1 MNGNVGCHLSAGVRA
16 RREDF
21 GLLLYSSKEGKLTF
35 VKSGDLLEVVH
46 DHDSG
51 GCRLV
56 VNDTTDGLQEKAKQ
70 LFHALQKKGL
80 IDEAGIGI

>member
-1 MNGNVGCHLSAGVRA
+1 MNGKIGYHLSAGVRA

-35 VKSGDLLEVVH
+35 VKSGDLLEVIN
-46 DHDSG
+46 DHDG

-56 VNDTTDGLQEKAKQ
+56 VNGTDDGPRAKAKH
-70 LFHALQKKGL
+70 LFHALRKQGL
-80 IDEAGIGI
+80 IDEAGIKI